1 MSDCIYCG
9 HRLPK
14 NDAWL
19 CKECGHWQFRGSFL
33 LPQIGNLALYGS
45 LVVLLFTNFSGAIFG
60 RAADLKISPLAC
72 GQYQARVYL
81 SNKGN
86 YEAVFAT
93 ATLRAYMN
101 QYSTTEKAATTTV
114 DWGDAKNSGVI
125 ATDKGWPVTVGL
137 HSSSRPGFL
146 DGVDVS
152 KDACRV
158 EVKVTALI
166 DATGKKDV
174 EPREVCTCA
183 DFTASE

>member
-1 MSDCIYCG
+1 MTDCIYCG

-19 CKECGHWQFRGSFL
+19 CKECGHWQFRWSFL

-45 LVVLLFTNFSGAIFG
+45 LVVLLFTNFSDAIFG
-60 RAADLKISPLAC
+60 RAADLTISPLAC

-93 ATLRAYMN
+93 ATLRAYMKRS
-101 QYSTTEKAATTTV
+101 STKTRAATATV
-114 DWGDAKNSGVI
+114 NWGDAKNSDII

-137 HSSSRPGFL
+137 QSGSRSGFL

-152 KDACRV
+152 KASCRV
-158 EVKVTALI
+158 ELRVTALI
-166 DATGKKDV
+166 NAAGKKQV
-174 EPREVCTCA
+174 EPTKVCTCA
-183 DFTASE
+183 EFTASE